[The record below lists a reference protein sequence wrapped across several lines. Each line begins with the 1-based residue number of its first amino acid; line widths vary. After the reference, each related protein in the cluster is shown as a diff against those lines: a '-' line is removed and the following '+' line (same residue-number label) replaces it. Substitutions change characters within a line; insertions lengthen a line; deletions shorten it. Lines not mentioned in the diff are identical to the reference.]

1 MCYSFIGEF
10 MKKFNMIDEE
20 FICENCN
27 SNVNKLNYTARDHC
41 NYCLYSKHVDILPG
55 DRANNCHGLLKP
67 IGIEKYRDTFKI
79 LYECEKCRVKHKNI
93 IHDDDNKDL
102 IIELS
107 VIN

>member
-1 MCYSFIGEF
+1 
-10 MKKFNMIDEE
+10 MINEG
-20 FICENCN
+20 FVCENCGRDVYK
-27 SNVNKLNYTARDHC
+27 SSYTARDHC
-41 NYCLYSKHVDILPG
+41 PYCLYSKHVDINPG
-55 DRANNCHGLLKP
+55 DRMNECKGMLKP